1 MDLGFIINSE
11 AGKIQIVHAT
21 HIVHGIAWVLNVD
34 LPYAVNKYTVMLLR
48 HAGGSMES
56 LLRKLVLWTVSL
68 TLGRCIVIILINV
81 KIYTGTIKS
90 NNSQSK
96 IF

>member
-1 MDLGFIINSE
+1 MVSMG
-11 AGKIQIVHAT
+11 VY
-21 HIVHGIAWVLNVD
+21 
-34 LPYAVNKYTVMLLR
+34 LPYAVNKHTVMLPR
-48 HAGGSMES
+48 HAGGRMGP